1 MAKIVINEN
10 MINNDITWNN
20 LKELESCHNKMTRYR
35 IHRVVM
41 KEGREVGV
49 IKEAVFFDEVIS
61 FLPSFPSQTV
71 GVLSMN
77 SKMGVSGTLERISLG
92 EF

>member
-41 KEGREVGV
+41 TSVN
-49 IKEAVFFDEVIS
+49 
-61 FLPSFPSQTV
+61 
-71 GVLSMN
+71 N
-77 SKMGVSGTLERISLG
+77 SPEIIVVSSAYIRWNIYTIN
-92 EF
+92 